1 MKTSFTA
8 ALGMAL
14 TGLLSGCALSGDNVD
29 RPSSPAHEV
38 AASLHC
44 GLTAPGAVL
53 VQSREDLKRLA
64 SLPGLGLDLDRLPTE
79 DLEQQPLVV
88 VAQGQKP
95 TAGYSVS
102 LKGAGLNG
110 DRLLLAMSISEPRAD
125 AMVAQVLTT
134 PCVVVAVTAEGW
146 QTLTVEGQGLP
157 EITRQRSAD
166 TNNR

>member
-1 MKTSFTA
+1 MRNWSTA
-8 ALGMAL
+8 ALGVAL
-14 TGLLSGCALSGDNVD
+14 AGLLGGCALSEDSVAVNT
-29 RPSSPAHEV
+29 SPAQEV

-53 VQSREDLKRLA
+53 VQSREDLQRLA
-64 SLPGLGLDLDRLPTE
+64 SVPGMNLDLGSLPTE
-79 DLEQQPLVV
+79 NLKQQPLVV
-88 VAQGQKP
+88 VSQGQKP

-102 LKGAGLNG
+102 LKAAGLNG
-110 DRLLLAMSISEPRAD
+110 DRLLLAMAISEPRAD

-166 TNNR
+166 ANNR